1 MKKLMNEICKAIGV
15 AVISIIAILIIIR
28 TLSWQQSIIKR
39 VMVTREGLGGFGD
52 SDSDSDSDSECEFNG
67 TRNKLVKLMKLQKKN
82 KKAGISDNIVDGIES
97 NYYSKYYDSS
107 DEEWDTGSEGEGDL
121 EKVCDFHKKQS
132 LKEKQQKKKQ
142 RLREKQQK
150 ARKDAEDIRTS
161 NDSGNSMPSSG
172 GGMFG

>member
-52 SDSDSDSDSECEFNG
+52 SDSDSDSECDFKG
-67 TRNKLVKLMKLQKKN
+67 TRNKIVQLMKLQKKN
-82 KKAGISDNIVDGIES
+82 KKAGISGNIVHGIER

-121 EKVCDFHKKQS
+121 EKVCDFHKKQ
-132 LKEKQQKKKQ
+132 

-150 ARKDAEDIRTS
+150 ARKDANDIRTS

>member
-52 SDSDSDSDSECEFNG
+52 SDSDSDSDGDGDSDSDSDSECDFKG
-67 TRNKLVKLMKLQKKN
+67 TRNKIVQLMKLQKKN
-82 KKAGISDNIVDGIES
+82 KKAGISGNIVAGIEK

-121 EKVCDFHKKQS
+121 EKVCDFHKKQ
-132 LKEKQQKKKQ
+132 

-150 ARKDAEDIRTS
+150 ARKDANDIRTS